1 MRGKEG
7 GRGQE
12 REAVRKDKTREGGGL
27 KKMRVMELL
36 DAERKS

>member
-12 REAVRKDKTREGGGL
+12 RETVRKDETREGGGL
-27 KKMRVMELL
+27 KNESDGAIR
-36 DAERKS
+36 R